1 MKRIIVL
8 AVVVV
13 VAFAAWLY
21 SRTRPIA
28 VDLATVS
35 RGPIRAFVEEEGKTR
50 IRHRYVVAAPIAGR
64 LLRIEWKEGDH
75 LKKGTIAARIDPL
88 HLQAAV
94 KEAEAQLES
103 LRQKLAGVDRQ
114 KPKPE
119 ELQRAA
125 VETEHA
131 RAAEGVAA
139 FGLAEAKAARAKAEK
154 DLVRSRAEL
163 EAKTGSP
170 AEFDAA
176 EAAELEAKARENAA
190 EVRVRLA
197 GLESRAAR
205 LAEAIVK
212 AQQHDYDWEE
222 AAYRAD
228 IDALQA
234 KLVSLED
241 DLFRADILV
250 PINGQVLQV
259 FEESERY
266 VAAGT
271 PLMEMGDLR
280 VLEVEADL
288 LSEDV
293 AHMREGMAAELFGR
307 ALGDDVVKGEIER
320 IYPTAFTK
328 ISSLGVEQQRV
339 NVIFT
344 FRVRGLNLGDR
355 YRVEVRVI
363 LDEKKDVVLAP
374 EGALFRHEGD
384 WHVFKVEDGHAR
396 LTAVRTGVR
405 NGLRR
410 EIVAGLAE
418 GDVVILHPDAS
429 LADGKPVEPL
439 GE

>member
-1 MKRIIVL
+1 MKRIIIV
-8 AVVVV
+8 AVVAV
-13 VAFAAWLY
+13 VAVAAWLY
-21 SRTRPIA
+21 SRTRPIP
-28 VDLATVS
+28 VDLAFVT

-64 LLRIEWKEGDH
+64 LLRIEWKEGDR
-75 LKKGTIAARIDPL
+75 LEKGTIAARIDPL

-103 LRQKLAGVDRQ
+103 LRKKLAGVDRR

-125 VETEHA
+125 VEAEHA
-131 RAAEGVAA
+131 REAKGVAE
-139 FGLAEAKAARAKAEK
+139 FELLEAKAARAKAEK
-154 DLVRSRAEL
+154 DFVRSRAEL
-163 EAKTGSP
+163 EARTGSP
-170 AEFDAA
+170 ADFDAA
-176 EAAELEAKARENAA
+176 EAAELQAKARENAA
-190 EVRVRLA
+190 EVRVKLSA
-197 GLESRAAR
+197 LEIRAAE

-212 AQQHDYDWEE
+212 AQTRDYDWEE

-234 KLVSLED
+234 KLVSLKD

-250 PINGQVLQV
+250 PINGQVLQI
-259 FEESERY
+259 FQESERY

-271 PLMEMGDLR
+271 PLMEMGDVR

-307 ALGDDVVKGEIER
+307 ALGDDVVKGEIAR

-344 FRVRGLNLGDR
+344 FRMRDRNLGDR

-363 LDEKKDVVLAP
+363 LDEKQDVVLAP

-384 WHVFKVEDGHAR
+384 WHVFKVEDGRAR
-396 LTAVRTGVR
+396 ITPVRTGVR
-405 NGLRR
+405 NGLHR
-410 EIVAGLAE
+410 EILDGLAK
-418 GDVVILHPDAS
+418 GDQVILHPDAS
-429 LADGKPVEPL
+429 LADGKRVEPL
-439 GE
+439 GD